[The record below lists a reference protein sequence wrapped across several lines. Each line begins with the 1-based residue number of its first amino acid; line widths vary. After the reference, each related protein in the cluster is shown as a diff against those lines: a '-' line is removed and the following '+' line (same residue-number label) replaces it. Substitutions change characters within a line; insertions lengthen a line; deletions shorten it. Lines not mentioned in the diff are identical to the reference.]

1 MSEFTQ
7 NKKQR
12 AYQLLELFKGI
23 ISGDKPL
30 ELVRKNQKL
39 IDTVIPSEVIDVV
52 DQLVLLQIPMDELK
66 TGINKTLNLL
76 YKTIQE
82 YPYNPPKKDSY
93 LGVLIQNNE
102 VMDRNLKAIRPLIK
116 EVNKDP
122 QNIALRD
129 ELKTKFIVV
138 EKFTNHYVIKENVLF
153 PLLEQKWENFRCL
166 NVMWSFHDD
175 IRKNLKAIIQQL
187 SDDDFDLKKFN
198 RLSGD
203 IFFNMLAIK
212 FREERLLFPMIIE
225 TVAEE
230 DLNTMLNESAEIG
243 FPYVDATLVQG
254 KENPVVSTQGEAIDL
269 HTGVLSAEQI
279 RLLFNHLPVDITY
292 VDENNKVK
300 YFSTPPKRVFT
311 RTKAIIGRNVKNC
324 HPPESVHVV
333 EQIID
338 TFRKGEKSEASFW
351 IKVKAEY
358 ILIQYFAVRDEQ
370 GNYKGV
376 IEVSQEISEL
386 QNIKGEKRL
395 LDWK

>member
-1 MSEFTQ
+1 MSEFTK
-7 NKKQR
+7 NTKQR
-12 AYQLLELFKGI
+12 VGQLLKLFKGI

-30 ELVRKNQKL
+30 ELVQKNQNL
-39 IDTVIPSEVIDVV
+39 IETIIPSDVIDVV
-52 DQLVLLQIPMDELK
+52 DQLVLLQIPMEELK

-82 YPYNPPKKDSY
+82 YPYNPPQKDSY

-102 VMDRNLKAIRPLIK
+102 VMDGSLKAIRPLIK
-116 EVNKDP
+116 EVNKNP
-122 QNIALRD
+122 QNIALRK
-129 ELKTKFIVV
+129 ELKTKFVEV
-138 EKFTNHYVIKENVLF
+138 EKFNSHYTIKENVLF
-153 PLLEQKWENFRCL
+153 PLLEREWKNYRCL

-175 IRKNLKAIIQQL
+175 IRNNLKAIIKQL

-212 FREERLLFPMIIE
+212 FREERILFPMIME

-230 DLNTMLNESAEIG
+230 DLNIMLSESTEIG
-243 FPYVDATLVQG
+243 FPYVDAVAVSG
-254 KENPVVSTQGEAIDL
+254 NKNPGIAIKDETIDL

-292 VDENNKVK
+292 VDENNKVR
-300 YFSTPPKRVFT
+300 YFSTPPKRIFT
-311 RTKAIIGRNVKNC
+311 RTKAIIGRDVKNC

-338 TFRKGEKSEASFW
+338 AFKKGDKSEASFW
-351 IKVKAEY
+351 IKIKAEY

-376 IEVSQEISEL
+376 IEVSQEISGL
-386 QNIKGEKRL
+386 QEIKGEKRL

>member
-12 AYQLLELFKGI
+12 VGQLLELFKGI

-30 ELVRKNQKL
+30 ELVLKNQKL
-39 IDTVIPSEVIDVV
+39 IDTIIPSDVVDVV
-52 DQLVLLQIPMDELK
+52 DQLVLLKIPMDELK

-76 YKTIQE
+76 YKTINE
-82 YPYNPPKKDSY
+82 YPYRPPQKDSY

-102 VMDRNLKAIRPLIK
+102 VMDKGLKAIRPLIK
-116 EVNKDP
+116 EVNKHP
-122 QNIALRD
+122 QNIALRKQ
-129 ELKTKFIVV
+129 LKTKFVEV
-138 EKFTNHYVIKENVLF
+138 EKFNNHYVIKENVLF
-153 PLLEQKWENFRCL
+153 PLLEQKWKNFRCL

-212 FREERLLFPMIIE
+212 FREERILFPMIIE
-225 TVAEE
+225 TVAEK
-230 DLNTMLNESAEIG
+230 DLNTMLYESAEIG
-243 FPYVDATLVQG
+243 FPYVDATSV
-254 KENPVVSTQGEAIDL
+254 KSEENPEIPVKDKAIDL

-300 YFSTPPKRVFT
+300 YFSTPPKRIFT
-311 RTKAIIGRNVKNC
+311 RTKAIIGRDVKNC

-333 EQIID
+333 EQIIGA
-338 TFRKGEKSEASFW
+338 FKKGERNEAGFW
-351 IKVKAEY
+351 IKAKGDF

-370 GNYKGV
+370 GNYRGV

-386 QNIKGEKRL
+386 QNIQGEKRL

>member
-1 MSEFTQ
+1 MSEITQ
-7 NKKQR
+7 NTKQR
-12 AYQLLELFKGI
+12 VGQLLKLFKGI
-23 ISGDKPL
+23 IGGDKPL
-30 ELVRKNQKL
+30 ELVQKNQKL
-39 IDTVIPSEVIDVV
+39 IGSVAPSDVIDVI
-52 DQLVLLQIPMDELK
+52 DHLVSLKIPMDELK
-66 TGINKTLNLL
+66 MGINKTLNLL
-76 YKTIQE
+76 YKSIQE
-82 YPYNPPKKDSY
+82 FPYNPPQKDSY

-122 QNIALRD
+122 QNIALHK
-129 ELKTKFIVV
+129 ELKAKFV
-138 EKFTNHYVIKENVLF
+138 EVGKFNNHYVIKENVLF
-153 PLLEQKWENFRCL
+153 PLLEQKWGNFRCL

-212 FREERLLFPMIIE
+212 FREERILFPMIID

-230 DLNTMLNESAEIG
+230 DLNTMLVESAEIG
-243 FPYVDATLVQG
+243 FPYVDATIVKG
-254 KENPVVSTQGEAIDL
+254 KENTKTPIKDDAIDL

-279 RLLFNHLPVDITY
+279 RLMFNHLPVDITY

-300 YFSTPPKRVFT
+300 YFSTPHKRIFT
-311 RTKAIIGRNVKNC
+311 RTKAIIGRDVKNC

-351 IKVKAEY
+351 IKAKADY

-370 GNYKGV
+370 GSYKGV
-376 IEVSQEISEL
+376 IEVSQEISGL